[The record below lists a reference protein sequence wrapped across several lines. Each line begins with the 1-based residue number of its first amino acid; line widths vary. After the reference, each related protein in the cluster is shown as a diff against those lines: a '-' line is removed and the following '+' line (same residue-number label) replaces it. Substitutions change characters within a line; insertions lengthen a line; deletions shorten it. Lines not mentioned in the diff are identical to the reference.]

1 MKKAN
6 QETFKSA
13 KDIED
18 QSKVNDVIEIPN
30 SRAPS
35 MQRKF
40 APDQSLK
47 PKLLSDSADLLEVKG
62 FIKEFKN
69 YIQSGYGIGEE
80 VSAGHYIQMRNILE
94 QSWIDRLDRKDA
106 TKQNLNGLCK
116 LLHEEA
122 ERKYPKHQRR
132 INMMKMKKFQSES
145 RSEFLRRIRK
155 NLEVAE
161 VSSMTAEEFGI
172 HIFIESSDQI
182 I

>member
-13 KDIED
+13 KDIAD

-80 VSAGHYIQMRNILE
+80 VSAGHYIQMRNILVLKLE
-94 QSWIDRLDRKDA
+94 FHLDS
-106 TKQNLNGLCK
+106 TKNTLADLT
-116 LLHEEA
+116 
-122 ERKYPKHQRR
+122 
-132 INMMKMKKFQSES
+132 F
-145 RSEFLRRIRK
+145 
-155 NLEVAE
+155 
-161 VSSMTAEEFGI
+161 VS
-172 HIFIESSDQI
+172 
-182 I
+182 